1 MIRRYAPD
9 LPAPA
14 PVTPFTTPAD
24 VYTACPNRHDR
35 DLALETVTETLRLAP
50 SPKTRVLNRSGPEDG
65 PRLDETR
72 LELPTG
78 SVVRHHAWYK
88 SFDGWVV
95 AVDVTGGPHGDA
107 RFSIATGMRERP
119 EAIMP
124 TSVTTEAARDAAI
137 LTMECLRL
145 HLDLSMHRLGDYDAE
160 QMAEYVREAET
171 VAAHAEPPA
180 QDDCVYVRHPTPWA
194 PVRAI
199 ETEPDTELLDDA
211 TRQSISEGM
220 TTRLQVNAHA
230 ASVGASVERLGQFVE
245 VPDPLERLRV
255 LTARTRLP

>member
-1 MIRRYAPD
+1 MIRRYAPEM
-9 LPAPA
+9 PT
-14 PVTPFTTPAD
+14 PVPTSPFTTPAD
-24 VYTACPNRHDR
+24 LYTACPNRHDR
-35 DLALETVTETLRLAP
+35 NLAFETITEALRLAT
-50 SPKTRVLNRSGPEDG
+50 SPKTRVLNRSGREDG

-95 AVDVTGGPHGDA
+95 AVDVTAGPHGDA

-124 TSVTTEAARDAAI
+124 TSATTEAARDAAI

-145 HLDLSMHRLGDYDAE
+145 HLDLSMSLRADYDDE
-160 QMAEYVREAET
+160 QTAGYLREAET

-211 TRQSISEGM
+211 SRPSVSEGL
-220 TTRLQVNAHA
+220 TTRLQINAHSG
-230 ASVGASVERLGQFVE
+230 SVGASVERLGQFVE